1 MFKRIITLSL
11 LLLLT
16 ACASVT
22 RGTREEFVINSD
34 PEGAKAILSSGQ
46 TCITPCTLKLKR
58 KQSFSVR
65 FEKDGFIPTEATVD
79 SHIAA
84 AGAAGFAGNVL
95 VGGIIGAGV
104 DVYSGATKA
113 LSPNPLTVA
122 MAPASGII
130 APQPNMAQ
138 QGRPTQNSLPIPPDA
153 ELAPL
158 PDSGDTERALPS
170 PENVSDADTGQ
181 IPATGDKLDELAD
194 ALSSEKIMLLLEAPD
209 GAGVDKAAATAGPI
223 APDPALSAVVD
234 RGTVPPVSRRRETL
248 DISRW

>member
-22 RGTREEFVINSD
+22 RSTREEFVINSD

-58 KQSFSVR
+58 KHSFSVR
-65 FEKDGFIPTEATVD
+65 FEKDGFIPAEATVD
-79 SHIAA
+79 SHVAA
-84 AGAAGFAGNVL
+84 TGAAGFAGNVL
-95 VGGIIGAGV
+95 LGGVIGAGV
-104 DVYSGATKA
+104 DVYSGATKG

-122 MAPASGII
+122 MAPASGIV

-138 QGRPTQNSLPIPPDA
+138 PERPTQDRPPIPPDVA
-153 ELAPL
+153 LTSLPVSDGTDRAAPN
-158 PDSGDTERALPS
+158 
-170 PENVSDADTGQ
+170 PENLPEADTGQ
-181 IPATGDKLDELAD
+181 RPASGDKLDKLAKS
-194 ALSSEKIMLLLEAPD
+194 LSSEEIMMLLESPD
-209 GAGVDKAAATAGPI
+209 RAGADAAAVTAEPM

-234 RGTVPPVSRRRETL
+234 QGTVPPVPRKRETL